1 MGWKGICYPHRQS
14 TMSIGELGTP
24 MAEPKI
30 DRAAMGRLAEA
41 LAFICG
47 PDHPTTMAL
56 KAAAVNGSDQE
67 VKKARALFL
76 KLSPGDRQAALNTLR
91 D

>member
-1 MGWKGICYPHRQS
+1 M
-14 TMSIGELGTP
+14 T
-24 MAEPKI
+24 EPTI
-30 DRAAMGRLAEA
+30 DRAAMGRLAKA

-56 KAAAVNGSDQE
+56 KAASVSGSDQE
-67 VKKARALFL
+67 IKKARALFL
-76 KLSPGDRQAALNTLR
+76 RLSPGDRQAALNMLN

>member
-1 MGWKGICYPHRQS
+1 M
-14 TMSIGELGTP
+14 T
-24 MAEPKI
+24 EPKI
-30 DRAAMGRLAEA
+30 DRAAMGRLAKA

-56 KAAAVNGSDQE
+56 RAAAINGSDQE
-67 VKKARALFL
+67 IKKARALFL
-76 KLSPGDRQAALNTLR
+76 KLSPGDRQAALNMMN